1 MATVRIKLRNSSVP
15 GRAGSVYYQITHRQ
29 KSVQITTGYKL
40 LPAEWDGVRQCVAP
54 VLLTGGDYYLR
65 KVQRAIDSDLSVL
78 KNAIGALERAAGH
91 YTAHDVAQAFRE
103 SHSGETFFGF
113 MERQIEQLL
122 AHGRLGT
129 ARNYRRTRQSFSQ
142 FLHGE
147 DLSFAGCTAEL
158 VADYEQWLK
167 RRGVTRNTVSFY
179 MRILRSVYNKAV
191 GEGIASQRAPFEKV
205 YTGVDKTRK
214 RAVDMATIESLRK
227 LDLRGSRSL
236 AYARD
241 LFVFSFYMRGM
252 AFVDMAYLRKS
263 DVRDQ
268 TAQYIR
274 RKTGQSL
281 CIRLEPCITEIIR
294 RYARKTK
301 NSPYVFP
308 IIAATDENEAYAQYQ
323 NALSYYNK
331 LLKKTVETAAGGHS
345 SFVLRFAPHLGD
357 DGPQLRHS
365 AVGDQRRTGAPFAG
379 DDPDLPGLVGGLRHR
394 RGEPQNHFQP
404 EPAGENEQPIKPAP
418 RPKDGTGPGFA
429 HSGPFPGFSFRFFI
443 KIQSLVRSH

>member
-179 MRILRSVYNKAV
+179 MRILR
-191 GEGIASQRAPFEKV
+191 
-205 YTGVDKTRK
+205 
-214 RAVDMATIESLRK
+214 
-227 LDLRGSRSL
+227 
-236 AYARD
+236 
-241 LFVFSFYMRGM
+241 
-252 AFVDMAYLRKS
+252 KS

-331 LLKKTVETAAGGHS
+331 LLKKLSKLLQADTPLSSYTARHTWATTARNCDIPLSVISAGLGHRSQATTQIYLASLEDSVIDEANRKIIFSLNRPGKTS
-345 SFVLRFAPHLGD
+345 SL
-357 DGPQLRHS
+357 
-365 AVGDQRRTGAPFAG
+365 
-379 DDPDLPGLVGGLRHR
+379 
-394 RGEPQNHFQP
+394 
-404 EPAGENEQPIKPAP
+404 
-418 RPKDGTGPGFA
+418 
-429 HSGPFPGFSFRFFI
+429 
-443 KIQSLVRSH
+443 

>member
-40 LPAEWDGVRQCVAP
+40 LPAEWDSVRQCVAP
-54 VLLTGGDYYLR
+54 ALLTGGDYYLR

-301 NSPYVFP
+301 NTPYVFP

-331 LLKKTVETAAGGHS
+331 LLKKLSKLLQADTPLSSYVSRHTWATTARNCDIPLSVISAGLGHRSQATTQIYLASLEDSVIDEANRKIIFSLNRPGKTS
-345 SFVLRFAPHLGD
+345 SL
-357 DGPQLRHS
+357 
-365 AVGDQRRTGAPFAG
+365 
-379 DDPDLPGLVGGLRHR
+379 
-394 RGEPQNHFQP
+394 
-404 EPAGENEQPIKPAP
+404 
-418 RPKDGTGPGFA
+418 
-429 HSGPFPGFSFRFFI
+429 
-443 KIQSLVRSH
+443 

>member
-54 VLLTGGDYYLR
+54 VLLTGGDYYLQ

-78 KNAIGALERAAGH
+78 KNAIGALERAARH

-294 RYARKTK
+294 RYALR
-301 NSPYVFP
+301 FP
-308 IIAATDENEAYAQYQ
+308 DHRRHRRERGLCAVSECTELLQQAAE
-323 NALSYYNK
+323 
-331 LLKKTVETAAGGHS
+331 KTVETAAGGHS

-379 DDPDLPGLVGGLRHR
+379 DDPDLPGLAGGLRHR

>member
-54 VLLTGGDYYLR
+54 VLLTGGDYYLPKSTTR
-65 KVQRAIDSDLSVL
+65 NRLRPVRPEKCDRRA
-78 KNAIGALERAAGH
+78 ERAARH
-91 YTAHDVAQAFRE
+91 YTAHDVAQAFLGIALGRN
-103 SHSGETFFGF
+103 FF
-113 MERQIEQLL
+113 RI
-122 AHGRLGT
+122 HGT
-129 ARNYRRTRQSFSQ
+129 ADRTTARPRPIGNGRNYRRTRQSFSQ

-274 RKTGQSL
+274 RKTAS
-281 CIRLEPCITEIIR
+281 P
-294 RYARKTK
+294 YASGWSPASPKLSAATPVKRKTPLTFSRS
-301 NSPYVFP
+301 SPP
-308 IIAATDENEAYAQYQ
+308 PT
-323 NALSYYNK
+323 
-331 LLKKTVETAAGGHS
+331 
-345 SFVLRFAPHLGD
+345 
-357 DGPQLRHS
+357 
-365 AVGDQRRTGAPFAG
+365 RTR
-379 DDPDLPGLVGGLRHR
+379 LM
-394 RGEPQNHFQP
+394 
-404 EPAGENEQPIKPAP
+404 
-418 RPKDGTGPGFA
+418 
-429 HSGPFPGFSFRFFI
+429 
-443 KIQSLVRSH
+443 RSIRMH

>member
-54 VLLTGGDYYLR
+54 VLLTGGDYYLQ

-78 KNAIGALERAAGH
+78 KNAIGALERAARH

-122 AHGRLGT
+122 AHGLLGT

-179 MRILRSVYNKAV
+179 MRILAFRIQLGRSAK
-191 GEGIASQRAPFEKV
+191 EFASQRAPFEKV

-214 RAVDMATIESLRK
+214 RAVDMATIEGLRK

-236 AYARD
+236 AYARGICSSS
-241 LFVFSFYMRGM
+241 VSTCAEWPSWTWPTSASRTSGIKPRSTSAAKRASPYASGW
-252 AFVDMAYLRKS
+252 S
-263 DVRDQ
+263 
-268 TAQYIR
+268 
-274 RKTGQSL
+274 
-281 CIRLEPCITEIIR
+281 PCITEIIR

-331 LLKKTVETAAGGHS
+331 LLKKLSKLLQADTPLSSYVSRHTWATTARNCDIPLSVISAGLGHRSQATTQIYLASLEDSVIDEANRKIIFSLNRPGKTS
-345 SFVLRFAPHLGD
+345 SL
-357 DGPQLRHS
+357 
-365 AVGDQRRTGAPFAG
+365 
-379 DDPDLPGLVGGLRHR
+379 
-394 RGEPQNHFQP
+394 
-404 EPAGENEQPIKPAP
+404 
-418 RPKDGTGPGFA
+418 
-429 HSGPFPGFSFRFFI
+429 
-443 KIQSLVRSH
+443 

>member
-1 MATVRIKLRNSSVP
+1 
-15 GRAGSVYYQITHRQ
+15 
-29 KSVQITTGYKL
+29 
-40 LPAEWDGVRQCVAP
+40 
-54 VLLTGGDYYLR
+54 
-65 KVQRAIDSDLSVL
+65 
-78 KNAIGALERAAGH
+78 
-91 YTAHDVAQAFRE
+91 
-103 SHSGETFFGF
+103 
-113 MERQIEQLL
+113 
-122 AHGRLGT
+122 
-129 ARNYRRTRQSFSQ
+129 
-142 FLHGE
+142 
-147 DLSFAGCTAEL
+147 
-158 VADYEQWLK
+158 
-167 RRGVTRNTVSFY
+167 

-301 NSPYVFP
+301 NTPYVFP

-331 LLKKTVETAAGGHS
+331 LLKKLSKLLQADTHLSSYVSRHTWATTARNCDIPLSVISAGLGHRS
-345 SFVLRFAPHLGD
+345 QATTQIYLASLEDSVIDEANRKIIFSLNR
-357 DGPQLRHS
+357 
-365 AVGDQRRTGAPFAG
+365 
-379 DDPDLPGLVGGLRHR
+379 
-394 RGEPQNHFQP
+394 
-404 EPAGENEQPIKPAP
+404 
-418 RPKDGTGPGFA
+418 
-429 HSGPFPGFSFRFFI
+429 SGKTSC
-443 KIQSLVRSH
+443 L

>member
-40 LPAEWDGVRQCVAP
+40 LPGRMGRRQAMRRTRP
-54 VLLTGGDYYLR
+54 ADRGDYYLR

-191 GEGIASQRAPFEKV
+191 GEGIASQRAPFEKSL
-205 YTGVDKTRK
+205 YGRRQNPQEGRRHGHDRKPEKTGFARLPVSGLRPGSVRLQFLHARNGLRGHGLPPQVGRPGSN
-214 RAVDMATIESLRK
+214 RAVH
-227 LDLRGSRSL
+227 
-236 AYARD
+236 
-241 LFVFSFYMRGM
+241 
-252 AFVDMAYLRKS
+252 
-263 DVRDQ
+263 
-268 TAQYIR
+268 
-274 RKTGQSL
+274 
-281 CIRLEPCITEIIR
+281 P
-294 RYARKTK
+294 
-301 NSPYVFP
+301 
-308 IIAATDENEAYAQYQ
+308 
-323 NALSYYNK
+323 
-331 LLKKTVETAAGGHS
+331 
-345 SFVLRFAPHLGD
+345 
-357 DGPQLRHS
+357 
-365 AVGDQRRTGAPFAG
+365 
-379 DDPDLPGLVGGLRHR
+379 
-394 RGEPQNHFQP
+394 PQNGPVPMH
-404 EPAGENEQPIKPAP
+404 PAGALHHRNYPPL
-418 RPKDGTGPGFA
+418 RP
-429 HSGPFPGFSFRFFI
+429 
-443 KIQSLVRSH
+443 